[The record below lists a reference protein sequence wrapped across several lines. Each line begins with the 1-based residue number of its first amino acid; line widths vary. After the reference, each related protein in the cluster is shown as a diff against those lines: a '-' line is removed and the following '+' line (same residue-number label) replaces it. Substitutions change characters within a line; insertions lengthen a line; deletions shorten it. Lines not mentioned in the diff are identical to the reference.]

1 METISKLPIKTKMYF
16 PENRQT
22 TRPTIRERTK
32 FMLNND
38 LFSDVKFVVRKS
50 NSDDESESKQVIPA
64 HKFVLSISS
73 PVFEAMFYGE
83 LAETSGS
90 IELPDCE
97 YNSLLELFRFMY
109 SDEVHL
115 SGSNVMEVFYLAKK
129 YMVPS
134 LVDKCSEYVQS
145 NLQPSNVL
153 SILPLAEKYDDK
165 ALVDRCWKV
174 IDTQS
179 EEVVTSDGF
188 ATIQRSFLEAIISRD
203 TLTMKEIDLF
213 KAIHLWATKQCK
225 KRGLET
231 NGEAKRG
238 ILGEAVVKKIRFPL
252 MKEQEFATVVL
263 DANILTLHEVVK
275 LVKFFNSALVA
286 SAVGFPETKRS
297 DLSPVF
303 RTCDRFN
310 MVNRGQCWDYRGK
323 KDFLTFSVN
332 NNIKLHG
339 MCLFG
344 SINND
349 YHVKLVIKHLQ
360 TNYPV
365 KTKTG
370 NFRSQQMEDKV
381 GTYFGFEIVFDTP
394 LDVEKNTDYKI
405 EALISGPSSGKG
417 NNGRSLVDLSGV
429 QFTFKGSAHYDI
441 SNGTCLSSG
450 QFPRFVFS
458 L

>member
-1 METISKLPIKTKMYF
+1 MCSRANWQTK
-16 PENRQT
+16 
-22 TRPTIRERTK
+22 RPTVRERTM

-38 LFSDVKFVVRKS
+38 LFSDVEFVVRKS
-50 NSDDESESKQVIPA
+50 DSDGESESKQVIPA

-83 LAETSGS
+83 LAETSRS

-109 SDEVHL
+109 SDEVNL

-134 LVDKCSEYVQS
+134 LVDKCSKYVQN
-145 NLQPSNVL
+145 NLNPSNVL

-188 ATIQRSFLEAIISRD
+188 AAIQRSLLEAIISRD
-203 TLTMKEIDLF
+203 TLTLKEIDLF
-213 KAIHLWATKQCK
+213 KAVHLWATKQCK
-225 KRGLET
+225 KQGLKA
-231 NGEAKRG
+231 NGEAKTG

-252 MKEQEFATVVL
+252 MKEEEFATIVL
-263 DANILTLHEVVK
+263 DAKILTPDEVIT
-275 LVKFFNSALVA
+275 LVKFFNSALA
-286 SAVGFPETKRS
+286 ATPVGFPETKRS
-297 DLSPVF
+297 SLSPVF
-303 RTCDRFN
+303 RGTCDRFN
-310 MVNRGQCWDYRGK
+310 LVNRGRCRDYRGK
-323 KDFLTFSVN
+323 KECLTFSVN

-349 YHVKLVIKHLQ
+349 YHVELVIKDLDSHL
-360 TNYPV
+360 TV
-365 KTKTG
+365 KTKTDS
-370 NFRSQQMEDKV
+370 FRSQQMDYNFD
-381 GTYFGFEIVFDTP
+381 TYFGFEIVFDTP
-394 LDVEKNTDYKI
+394 LDVKKNTDYKI
-405 EALISGPSSGKG
+405 EALISGPTSGQG
-417 NNGRSLVDLSGV
+417 SFGLSLVDVSGV
-429 QFTFKGSAHYDI
+429 QFTFKESTQNG
-441 SNGTCLSSG
+441 NGTSPSIG

>member
-1 METISKLPIKTKMYF
+1 M
-16 PENRQT
+16 
-22 TRPTIRERTK
+22 
-32 FMLNND
+32 
-38 LFSDVKFVVRKS
+38 
-50 NSDDESESKQVIPA
+50 
-64 HKFVLSISS
+64 LSIGS

-109 SDEVHL
+109 SDEANL

-134 LVDKCSEYVQS
+134 LVDKCSEYVQN
-145 NLQPSNVL
+145 NLQPSNVV

-165 ALVDRCWKV
+165 ALVDRCWKL

-179 EEVVTSDGF
+179 EEVVTSYGF

-203 TLTMKEIDLF
+203 TLTIKEIDLF
-213 KAIHLWATKQCK
+213 KAVHLWATKQCK
-225 KRGLET
+225 KKGLEH

-252 MKEQEFATVVL
+252 MKEQELASVVL
-263 DANILTLHEVVK
+263 DAKILTPDEVIN
-275 LVKFFNSALVA
+275 LFKFFNSALGATPSV
-286 SAVGFPETKRS
+286 FPETKRS
-297 DLSPVF
+297 DLCAMF
-303 RTCDRFN
+303 HTCDRFIN
-310 MVNRGQCWDYRGK
+310 VGNYWSYGSGAKDY
-323 KDFLTFSVN
+323 LIFSVN

-344 SINND
+344 SMHND
-349 YHVKLVIKHLQ
+349 YHVELVIKDLHNQ
-360 TNYPV
+360 STV
-365 KTKTG
+365 KTKTDR
-370 NFRSQQMEDKV
+370 FRSQQMECKC
-381 GTYFGFEIVFDTP
+381 GIYFGFEIVFVTP
-394 LDVEKNTDYKI
+394 LDVKKNTDYQI
-405 EALISGPSSGKG
+405 EAVISGPPSGKG
-417 NNGRSLVDLSGV
+417 CNGFFMVDVSGV
-429 QFTFKGSAHYDI
+429 QFTFKESAQNN
-441 SNGTCLSSG
+441 NGTGPSSG

>member
-1 METISKLPIKTKMYF
+1 MECP
-16 PENRQT
+16 
-22 TRPTIRERTK
+22 
-32 FMLNND
+32 
-38 LFSDVKFVVRKS
+38 
-50 NSDDESESKQVIPA
+50 IPA
-64 HKFVLSISS
+64 HKFVLSIGS

-109 SDEVHL
+109 SDDVNL

-134 LVDKCSEYVQS
+134 LVDKCSEYVQN
-145 NLQPSNVL
+145 NLRPPNVL

-179 EEVVTSDGF
+179 EAVVTSDGC
-188 ATIQRSFLEAIISRD
+188 ATIQCSLLEAIISRD

-213 KAIHLWATKQCK
+213 KAVDLWATKQCK
-225 KRGLET
+225 KQGLKP

-252 MKEQEFATVVL
+252 MKEEEFATIVL
-263 DANILTLHEVVK
+263 DAKILTPDEVIN
-275 LVKFFNSALVA
+275 LVKFFNSALKA
-286 SAVGFPETKRS
+286 NSLGFPETKRS
-297 DLSPVF
+297 CLSPVF
-303 RTCDRFN
+303 RICDRFN
-310 MVNRGQCWDYRGK
+310 NVEDIVHWDYEGAA
-323 KDFLTFSVN
+323 KDCLIFSVS

-344 SINND
+344 SMNYN
-349 YHVKLVIKHLQ
+349 YCVELKIKDLHSHS
-360 TNYPV
+360 TV

-370 NFRSQQMEDKV
+370 SFRSQRQMEYKV
-381 GTYFGFEIVFDTP
+381 GIYFDGFKIVFDTP
-394 LDVEKNTDYKI
+394 LDVKKNTDYQI
-405 EALISGPSSGKG
+405 EAKISGPPSDRGYDG
-417 NNGRSLVDLSGV
+417 LSLVDVSGV
-429 QFTFKGSAHYDI
+429 EFTFKKSAQD
-441 SNGTCLSSG
+441 SNGTSPSIG
-450 QFPRFVFS
+450 QFPRFLFS

>member
-1 METISKLPIKTKMYF
+1 MSARENWQTK
-16 PENRQT
+16 
-22 TRPTIRERTK
+22 RPTVRERTM

-64 HKFVLSISS
+64 HKFVLSIGS

-83 LAETSGS
+83 QAETSGS

-109 SDEVHL
+109 SDEVNL

-134 LVDKCSEYVQS
+134 LVDKCSEYVQN
-145 NLQPSNVL
+145 NLNPSNVL

-179 EEVVTSDGF
+179 EGVVTSDGF
-188 ATIQRSFLEAIISRD
+188 AAIQHSLLEAIISRD
-203 TLTMKEIDLF
+203 TLTLTEIDLF
-213 KAIHLWATKQCK
+213 KAVHLWATKQCK
-225 KRGLET
+225 KKGLEA

-252 MKEQEFATVVL
+252 MKEHEFATIVL
-263 DANILTLHEVVK
+263 DAKILTPDEVIT
-275 LVKFFNSALVA
+275 LVKFFNSGLGVTP
-286 SAVGFPETKRS
+286 VGFPETKRS
-297 DLSPVF
+297 GLSPVF
-303 RTCDRFN
+303 RACDRFN
-310 MVNRGQCWDYRGK
+310 NVQECQLWSGYEKR
-323 KDFLTFSVN
+323 KDSLIFSVN

-344 SINND
+344 RMNKD
-349 YHVKLVIKHLQ
+349 YHVNLVIKDLH
-360 TNYPV
+360 TYSTV
-365 KTKTG
+365 KTKTDS
-370 NFRSQQMEDKV
+370 FRSQQMECKF
-381 GTYFGFEIVFDTP
+381 GPYFGFEIFLDTP
-394 LDVEKNTDYKI
+394 LDVKKNTDYQI
-405 EALISGPSSGKG
+405 EAEISGPTSVKG
-417 NNGRSLVDLSGV
+417 YNGLSLVDVSGV
-429 QFTFKGSAHYDI
+429 QFTFKESAQI
-441 SNGTCLSSG
+441 GNGTGPSYG

>member
-1 METISKLPIKTKMYF
+1 MSS
-16 PENRQT
+16 PENWQT
-22 TRPTIRERTK
+22 KRPTIRERTM

-38 LFSDVKFVVRKS
+38 LFSDVKFMVRR
-50 NSDDESESKQVIPA
+50 SDSDGESESKQVIPA

-83 LAETSGS
+83 LAETSGC

-109 SDEVHL
+109 SDEVNL

-145 NLQPSNVL
+145 NLHPSNVL
-153 SILPLAEKYDDK
+153 SILPLAETYDDK

-179 EEVVTSDGF
+179 KEVVTSDEF

-203 TLTMKEIDLF
+203 ALTMKEIDLF
-213 KAIHLWATKQCK
+213 KAVHLWATKQCK
-225 KRGLET
+225 KKGLEA

-263 DANILTLHEVVK
+263 DANILTLDEVVN
-275 LVKFFNSALVA
+275 LVKFFRSALGATPVR
-286 SAVGFPETKRS
+286 FPETKRS
-297 DLSPVF
+297 SLSPVF
-303 RTCDRFN
+303 RTCDRFGN
-310 MVNRGQCWDYRGK
+310 YVSQSWGYGSRA
-323 KDFLTFSVN
+323 KDCLIFSVN
-332 NNIKLHG
+332 NNIKLCG

-344 SINND
+344 SMNND
-349 YHVKLVIKHLQ
+349 YHVELVIKDLHSD
-360 TNYPV
+360 TTV
-365 KTKTG
+365 KTKTDS
-370 NFRSQQMEDKV
+370 FRSQQMECKV
-381 GTYFGFEIVFDTP
+381 GIYFGFEIVFDTP
-394 LDVEKNTDYKI
+394 LDVKKDTDYQI
-405 EALISGPSSGKG
+405 EALISGPSSDKG
-417 NNGRSLVDLSGV
+417 DNGLSLVDVSGV
-429 QFTFKGSAHYDI
+429 QFTFKESRYFG
-441 SNGTCLSSG
+441 NGTSTSYG

>member
-1 METISKLPIKTKMYF
+1 M
-16 PENRQT
+16 
-22 TRPTIRERTK
+22 

-50 NSDDESESKQVIPA
+50 KSDDESESKQVVPA

-83 LAETSGS
+83 LAETSGC

-109 SDEVHL
+109 SDEVNL
-115 SGSNVMEVFYLAKK
+115 SGGNVMEVFYLAKK

-145 NLQPSNVL
+145 NLHPSNVL
-153 SILPLAEKYDDK
+153 RILPLAERYDDT

-188 ATIQRSFLEAIISRD
+188 PTIQRSFLEAIISRD

-213 KAIHLWATKQCK
+213 KAVHLWATKQCK
-225 KRGLET
+225 MQGLEA

-263 DANILTLHEVVK
+263 DAKILTPGEVIN
-275 LVKFFNSALVA
+275 LFKFFNSALGA
-286 SAVGFPETKRS
+286 TPVGFPETKRS
-297 DLSPVF
+297 GPVYPVF

-310 MVNRGQCWDYRGK
+310 YVNESLSWSYSGK
-323 KDFLTFSVN
+323 KDYLIFCVN
-332 NNIKLHG
+332 NDIKLHG
-339 MCLFG
+339 VCLFG
-344 SINND
+344 SVND
-349 YHVKLVIKHLQ
+349 DYRVELVIKDHSRC
-360 TNYPV
+360 NV
-365 KTKTG
+365 KTMTG
-370 NFRSQQMEDKV
+370 RFRSQEMECNV
-381 GTYFGFEIVFDTP
+381 GIYSGFEIVFNTP
-394 LDVEKNTDYKI
+394 LDVKKNTDYQI
-405 EALISGPSSGKG
+405 EADISGPRSAQGYIG
-417 NNGRSLVDLSGV
+417 LSLVDVSGV
-429 QFTFKGSAHYDI
+429 QFTFKRSAQ
-441 SNGTCLSSG
+441 SGNGTSPSSG

>member
-1 METISKLPIKTKMYF
+1 MSS
-16 PENRQT
+16 PENWQT
-22 TRPTIRERTK
+22 KRPTIRERTM

-38 LFSDVKFVVRKS
+38 LFSDVKFVVRKF

-109 SDEVHL
+109 SDEVNL

-134 LVDKCSEYVQS
+134 LVDKCSKYVQS
-145 NLQPSNVL
+145 NLHPSNVL

-165 ALVDRCWKV
+165 ALVARCWEV

-203 TLTMKEIDLF
+203 TLTMKEINLF
-213 KAIHLWATKQCK
+213 KGVHLWATKQCK
-225 KRGLET
+225 IQGLEA

-252 MKEQEFATVVL
+252 MEEKEFATVVL
-263 DANILTLHEVVK
+263 DKKILTQDEVIN
-275 LVKFFNSALVA
+275 LVKFFNSALEA
-286 SAVGFPETKRS
+286 TPVGFPETKRS
-297 DLSPVF
+297 FLSPVF
-303 RTCDRFN
+303 HTCDRFN
-310 MVNRGQCWDYRGK
+310 NVERSQAWGYGSGT
-323 KDFLTFSVN
+323 KDSLIFSVS

-344 SINND
+344 SMNNE
-349 YHVKLVIKHLQ
+349 YHVDIVINDLH
-360 TNYPV
+360 THSTV
-365 KTKTG
+365 KTKTVS
-370 NFRSQQMEDKV
+370 FRSQEMECKF
-381 GTYFGFEIVFDTP
+381 GSYFGFEIAFVTP
-394 LDVEKNTDYKI
+394 LDVKKNTDYQI
-405 EALISGPSSGKG
+405 VAQISGPASG
-417 NNGRSLVDLSGV
+417 NGYNGLSLVDVSGV
-429 QFTFKGSAHYDI
+429 QFTFKRSAQDDNETSPSY
-441 SNGTCLSSG
+441 G

>member
-1 METISKLPIKTKMYF
+1 MAARENWQTK
-16 PENRQT
+16 
-22 TRPTIRERTK
+22 RPTVRERTM

-38 LFSDVKFVVRKS
+38 LLSDVKFVVRKS
-50 NSDDESESKQVIPA
+50 DSDGESESKQVIPA

-83 LAETSGS
+83 LSETSHS

-97 YNSLLELFRFMY
+97 YDSLFELFRFMY
-109 SDEVHL
+109 SDEVNL

-134 LVDKCSEYVQS
+134 LVDKCSEYVQN

-203 TLTMKEIDLF
+203 TLTLKEIDLF
-213 KAIHLWATKQCK
+213 KAVHLWATKQCK
-225 KRGLET
+225 KQGLEA

-263 DANILTLHEVVK
+263 DKKILTQDEVIN
-275 LVKFFNSALVA
+275 LFKFFNSALEA
-286 SAVGFPETKRS
+286 TSVGFPETKRS
-297 DLSPVF
+297 GPVSPVF
-303 RTCDRFN
+303 PTCDRFN
-310 MVNRGQCWDYRGK
+310 NIIESPSWSYSRLKDYVI
-323 KDFLTFSVN
+323 FNVN
-332 NNIKLHG
+332 NDIKLHG
-339 MCLFG
+339 VCIFG
-344 SINND
+344 SVNND
-349 YHVKLVIKHLQ
+349 YHVELVIKDLH
-360 TNYPV
+360 TNSTV
-365 KTKTG
+365 ITKTDS
-370 NFRSQQMEDKV
+370 FRSQQMEYKV
-381 GTYFGFEIVFDTP
+381 GIYFGFEIVFDTP
-394 LDVEKNTDYKI
+394 LDVKKNTDYQI
-405 EALISGPSSGKG
+405 EAKISGPYSDKG
-417 NNGRSLVDLSGV
+417 ENGLSLVDVSGV
-429 QFTFKGSAHYDI
+429 QFTFKRSAQ
-441 SNGTCLSSG
+441 SGNGTCPSTG

>member
-1 METISKLPIKTKMYF
+1 MHK
-16 PENRQT
+16 
-22 TRPTIRERTK
+22 
-32 FMLNND
+32 
-38 LFSDVKFVVRKS
+38 SD
-50 NSDDESESKQVIPA
+50 SDGESESKQVIPA

-109 SDEVHL
+109 SDEVNL

-165 ALVDRCWKV
+165 ALVVRCWKV
-174 IDTQS
+174 IDIQS

-213 KAIHLWATKQCK
+213 KAVHLWATKQCK
-225 KRGLET
+225 MQGLEA

-263 DANILTLHEVVK
+263 DAKILTPDEVVN
-275 LVKFFNSALVA
+275 LVKFFNSALGATEWDFQRQSGQVYTHCFA
-286 SAVGFPETKRS
+286 LVIDLTTCLKVRVGVTQGEKTI
-297 DLSPVF
+297 L
-303 RTCDRFN
+303 
-310 MVNRGQCWDYRGK
+310 
-323 KDFLTFSVN
+323 FLT
-332 NNIKLHG
+332 
-339 MCLFG
+339 
-344 SINND
+344 
-349 YHVKLVIKHLQ
+349 
-360 TNYPV
+360 
-365 KTKTG
+365 
-370 NFRSQQMEDKV
+370 
-381 GTYFGFEIVFDTP
+381 
-394 LDVEKNTDYKI
+394 
-405 EALISGPSSGKG
+405 
-417 NNGRSLVDLSGV
+417 
-429 QFTFKGSAHYDI
+429 
-441 SNGTCLSSG
+441 
-450 QFPRFVFS
+450 
-458 L
+458 

>member
-1 METISKLPIKTKMYF
+1 MSS
-16 PENRQT
+16 PENWQT
-22 TRPTIRERTK
+22 KRPTIRERTK

-50 NSDDESESKQVIPA
+50 NSDFESESKQVIPA

-83 LAETSGS
+83 LAETSGC

-109 SDEVHL
+109 SDEVNL
-115 SGSNVMEVFYLAKK
+115 SGSNVMEIFYLAKK

-145 NLQPSNVL
+145 NLHPSNVL

-165 ALVDRCWKV
+165 TLVDRCWKV

-188 ATIQRSFLEAIISRD
+188 ATIQCSFLEEIISRD
-203 TLTMKEIDLF
+203 TLTIKEIDLF
-213 KAIHLWATKQCK
+213 KAVHLWATMQCK
-225 KRGLET
+225 CLEA
-231 NGEAKRG
+231 NGEAKRRF
-238 ILGEAVVKKIRFPL
+238 LGEAVVKKIRFPL

-263 DANILTLHEVVK
+263 DAKILTPGDVIN
-275 LVKFFNSALVA
+275 LVKFFNSALGA
-286 SAVGFPETKRS
+286 TPVGFPETKRLG
-297 DLSPVF
+297 LSPVF

-310 MVNRGQCWDYRGK
+310 DVTGRQSGWRYAGIE
-323 KDFLTFSVN
+323 KDCLIFSVN

-344 SINND
+344 SMNKD
-349 YHVKLVIKHLQ
+349 YHVELVIKDLHNQ
-360 TNYPV
+360 STV
-365 KTKTG
+365 KTKTDRV
-370 NFRSQQMEDKV
+370 RSQQMECKF
-381 GTYFGFEIVFDTP
+381 GRYFGFEIVFDTP
-394 LDVEKNTDYKI
+394 LDVKKNTDYQI
-405 EALISGPSSGKG
+405 EAKISGPYSDKG
-417 NNGRSLVDLSGV
+417 ENGLSFVDVSGV
-429 QFTFKGSAHYDI
+429 QFTFKESAQI
-441 SNGTCLSSG
+441 GNGTGPSYG

>member
-1 METISKLPIKTKMYF
+1 MSARENWQTK
-16 PENRQT
+16 
-22 TRPTIRERTK
+22 RPTVRERTM

-64 HKFVLSISS
+64 HKFVLSIGS

-109 SDEVHL
+109 SDEVNL
-115 SGSNVMEVFYLAKK
+115 SGSNVMEIFYLAKK

-134 LVDKCSEYVQS
+134 LVDKCSEYVQN
-145 NLQPSNVL
+145 NLNPSNVL
-153 SILPLAEKYDDK
+153 SILPLSEKYDDK

-179 EEVVTSDGF
+179 EGVVTSDRF
-188 ATIQRSFLEAIISRD
+188 AAIQHSLLEAIISRD
-203 TLTMKEIDLF
+203 TLTLKEIDLF
-213 KAIHLWATKQCK
+213 KAVHLWATKQCK
-225 KRGLET
+225 KQGLEA
-231 NGEAKRG
+231 NGEAKRE

-252 MKEQEFATVVL
+252 MKEHEFATIVL
-263 DANILTLHEVVK
+263 DAKILTPDEVIT
-275 LVKFFNSALVA
+275 LVKFFNSALGA
-286 SAVGFPETKRS
+286 TPVGFPETKRS
-297 DLSPVF
+297 CLSPVF

-310 MVNRGQCWDYRGK
+310 DVTERESGWGYAGYGQDS
-323 KDFLTFSVN
+323 LIFSVN

-344 SINND
+344 GMNND
-349 YHVKLVIKHLQ
+349 YHVKLVIKDLHNQ
-360 TNYPV
+360 STV
-365 KTKTG
+365 KSKTDS
-370 NFRSQQMEDKV
+370 FRSQQMECKF

-394 LDVEKNTDYKI
+394 LDVKKNTDYQI
-405 EALISGPSSGKG
+405 RAEISGPSSVKG
-417 NNGRSLVDLSGV
+417 YNGLSLVDVSGV
-429 QFTFKGSAHYDI
+429 QFTFKPSAGYD
-441 SNGTCLSSG
+441 NLTSSSRG

>member
-1 METISKLPIKTKMYF
+1 
-16 PENRQT
+16 
-22 TRPTIRERTK
+22 
-32 FMLNND
+32 MLNND

-50 NSDDESESKQVIPA
+50 NSDYESESKQVIPA

-83 LAETSGS
+83 LAETSAS

-109 SDEVHL
+109 GDEVNL

-145 NLQPSNVL
+145 NLHPSNVL
-153 SILPLAEKYDDK
+153 SILPLAETYDDK

-188 ATIQRSFLEAIISRD
+188 ATIQRSFLEEIISRD

-213 KAIHLWATKQCK
+213 KALHLWATKQCK
-225 KRGLET
+225 MQGLEA

-263 DANILTLHEVVK
+263 DKKILTQDEVIN
-275 LVKFFNSALVA
+275 LVKFFNSALGA
-286 SAVGFPETKRS
+286 TPVGFSETKRS
-297 DLSPVF
+297 GLYPVF

-310 MVNRGQCWDYRGK
+310 VVRHSAWFNSGTA
-323 KDFLTFSVN
+323 KDCLIFSVN

-339 MCLFG
+339 ICLFG
-344 SINND
+344 SMNNE
-349 YHVKLVIKHLQ
+349 YHVKLV
-360 TNYPV
+360 V
-365 KTKTG
+365 KDLHSHSTVKFKTDS
-370 NFRSQQMEDKV
+370 FRSQEMECNCV
-381 GTYFGFEIVFDTP
+381 IYFGFEIVFDTP
-394 LDVEKNTDYKI
+394 LDVNKNTDHQI
-405 EALISGPSSGKG
+405 EAEIFGPKSDKG
-417 NNGRSLVDLSGV
+417 ENGLSLVDVSGV
-429 QFTFKGSAHYDI
+429 QFTFKERALYSI
-441 SNGTCLSSG
+441 LTNGTCPSYG

>member
-1 METISKLPIKTKMYF
+1 MSSPEDWQTK
-16 PENRQT
+16 
-22 TRPTIRERTK
+22 RPTIRERTK

-83 LAETSGS
+83 LAETSGC

-109 SDEVHL
+109 SDEVNL

-145 NLQPSNVL
+145 SLHPSNVL
-153 SILPLAEKYDDK
+153 SILPLAETYDDK

-174 IDTQS
+174 IDTQL

-188 ATIQRSFLEAIISRD
+188 ATIQRSFLEKIISRD

-213 KAIHLWATKQCK
+213 KAVHLWATKQCK
-225 KRGLET
+225 MQGLEAT
-231 NGEAKRG
+231 GEAKRG

-263 DANILTLHEVVK
+263 DKKILTQDEVIN
-275 LVKFFNSALVA
+275 LVKFFNSALGA
-286 SAVGFPETKRS
+286 TPVGFPETKRLV
-297 DLSPVF
+297 LSSVF
-303 RTCDRFN
+303 GICDRFN
-310 MVNRGQCWDYRGK
+310 DISEFECWSCGSGLK
-323 KDFLTFSVN
+323 NCLIFSVN

-344 SINND
+344 SMNND
-349 YHVKLVIKHLQ
+349 YLVKIVIKDLHNQ
-360 TNYPV
+360 STV
-365 KTKTG
+365 KTTMDR
-370 NFRSQQMEDKV
+370 FRSQQMECKV
-381 GTYFGFEIVFDTP
+381 GIYFGFEVVFETP
-394 LDVEKNTDYKI
+394 LDVKKNTDYQI
-405 EALISGPSSGKG
+405 EAKISGPNSSYGY
-417 NNGRSLVDLSGV
+417 NGLSLVDVSGV
-429 QFTFKGSAHYDI
+429 QFTFKKSTQKRIA
-441 SNGTCLSSG
+441 TCPSTG

>member
-1 METISKLPIKTKMYF
+1 MSS
-16 PENRQT
+16 PENWQT
-22 TRPTIRERTK
+22 KRPTIRERTM

-50 NSDDESESKQVIPA
+50 DSDGESESKQVIPA

-83 LAETSGS
+83 LAETSGC

-109 SDEVHL
+109 SDKVNL

-129 YMVPS
+129 YMLPS

-145 NLQPSNVL
+145 NLHPSNVL
-153 SILPLAEKYDDK
+153 IILPLAEKYDDK

-174 IDTQS
+174 IDTES

-203 TLTMKEIDLF
+203 TLTIKEIDLF
-213 KAIHLWATKQCK
+213 KAVHLWATKQCK
-225 KRGLET
+225 MQGLEA

-252 MKEQEFATVVL
+252 MREQEFATVVL
-263 DANILTLHEVVK
+263 DKKILTQDEVIN
-275 LVKFFNSALVA
+275 LVKFFNSALGA
-286 SAVGFPETKRS
+286 TPVGFPETKRS
-297 DLSPVF
+297 GLYPMF

-310 MVNRGQCWDYRGK
+310 NIITSPSWSYSGEKHYLIFC
-323 KDFLTFSVN
+323 VN
-332 NNIKLHG
+332 NDIKLHG
-339 MCLFG
+339 VCLFG
-344 SINND
+344 SVNND
-349 YHVKLVIKHLQ
+349 YRVELVIENLSSC
-360 TNYPV
+360 NV
-365 KTKTG
+365 IKTMTG
-370 NFRSQQMEDKV
+370 SFRSQQMEYNL
-381 GTYFGFEIVFDTP
+381 GIYFGFEIVFDTP
-394 LDVEKNTDYKI
+394 LDVKKTTDYRI
-405 EALISGPSSGKG
+405 EATISGPQSGMG
-417 NNGRSLVDLSGV
+417 YNGLSLVDLPGV
-429 QFTFKGSAHYDI
+429 RFKFKESTY
-441 SNGTCLSSG
+441 NRNRTCPSIG
-450 QFPRFVFS
+450 QFPRFLFS

>member
-1 METISKLPIKTKMYF
+1 MAARESWQTK
-16 PENRQT
+16 
-22 TRPTIRERTK
+22 RPTVRERTM

-38 LFSDVKFVVRKS
+38 LLSDVKFVVRNTKC
-50 NSDDESESKQVIPA
+50 DGESESKQVIPA

-73 PVFEAMFYGE
+73 PVFEAMFYSE
-83 LAETSGS
+83 LAETSHS

-109 SDEVHL
+109 SDEVNL

-145 NLQPSNVL
+145 NLNPSNVL
-153 SILPLAEKYDDK
+153 SVLPLAEKYDDK

-179 EEVVTSDGF
+179 EAVVTSDGF
-188 ATIQRSFLEAIISRD
+188 ASIQHSLLEAIISRD
-203 TLTMKEIDLF
+203 TLTLTEIDLF
-213 KAIHLWATKQCK
+213 KAVHLWATKQCK
-225 KRGLET
+225 KQGLKA

-252 MKEQEFATVVL
+252 MKEQEFVTVVL
-263 DANILTLHEVVK
+263 DKKILTQDEVIN
-275 LVKFFNSALVA
+275 LVKFFNSALGA
-286 SAVGFPETKRS
+286 TPVGFPETKRS
-297 DLSPVF
+297 GLYPMF

-310 MVNRGQCWDYRGK
+310 DVIKRPDWYHKGFVMEC
-323 KDFLTFSVN
+323 LIFSVN

-344 SINND
+344 SMNNE
-349 YHVKLVIKHLQ
+349 YHVRLVIKDLHSN
-360 TNYPV
+360 TTV
-365 KTKTG
+365 KTKTDS
-370 NFRSQQMEDKV
+370 FRSQEMECKV
-381 GTYFGFEIVFDTP
+381 GRYFGFEIVFDTP
-394 LDVEKNTDYKI
+394 LDVKKNTDYHI
-405 EALISGPSSGKG
+405 EAKISGPAYSRGCKG
-417 NNGRSLVDLSGV
+417 LSLVHVPGV
-429 QFTFKGSAHYDI
+429 KFTFRKSAEGANTTDPFK
-441 SNGTCLSSG
+441 G

>member
-1 METISKLPIKTKMYF
+1 MSARENWQTK
-16 PENRQT
+16 
-22 TRPTIRERTK
+22 RPTIRERTM
-32 FMLNND
+32 FMLNNP

-109 SDEVHL
+109 SDEVNL

-129 YMVPS
+129 YMLPS
-134 LVDKCSEYVQS
+134 LVDKCSEYVQN

-188 ATIQRSFLEAIISRD
+188 ATIQRSLLEAIISRD
-203 TLTMKEIDLF
+203 TLTLQEVNLF
-213 KAIHLWATKQCK
+213 KAVHLWATKQCK
-225 KRGLET
+225 KQGLEA

-238 ILGEAVVKKIRFPL
+238 ILGEAVVKNIRFPL
-252 MKEQEFATVVL
+252 MKEQELATVVL
-263 DANILTLHEVVK
+263 DAKILTLDEVIN
-275 LVKFFNSALVA
+275 LFKFFNSALVA
-286 SAVGFPETKRS
+286 TPVGFPETKRS
-297 DLSPVF
+297 GLSPVF
-303 RTCDRFN
+303 HTCDRFN
-310 MVNRGQCWDYRGK
+310 NVQRSQVWSYGSGI
-323 KDFLTFSVN
+323 KDCLIFSVSN
-332 NNIKLHG
+332 KIKLHG

-344 SINND
+344 SMNNN
-349 YHVKLVIKHLQ
+349 YHVKLVINDLH
-360 TNYPV
+360 THSTV
-365 KTKTG
+365 KTKTDS
-370 NFRSQQMEDKV
+370 FRSQQMACKY
-381 GTYFGFEIVFDTP
+381 GIYFGFEIVFDTP
-394 LDVEKNTDYKI
+394 LDVKKNTDYEI
-405 EALISGPSSGKG
+405 EAQISGPLSGKG
-417 NNGRSLVDLSGV
+417 CNGLSVVDVSGV
-429 QFTFKGSAHYDI
+429 QFTFKRSEQNRYR
-441 SNGTCLSSG
+441 TCPSDG

>member
-1 METISKLPIKTKMYF
+1 MSS
-16 PENRQT
+16 PENWQT
-22 TRPTIRERTK
+22 KRPTIRERTM

-50 NSDDESESKQVIPA
+50 NSDYESESKQVIPA

-83 LAETSGS
+83 LAETSGC

-109 SDEVHL
+109 SDEVNL

-129 YMVPS
+129 YMLPS

-145 NLQPSNVL
+145 NLHPSNVL

-174 IDTQS
+174 IDTES
-179 EEVVTSDGF
+179 EEVVTSDRF
-188 ATIQRSFLEAIISRD
+188 VTIQRSFLEAIISRD

-213 KAIHLWATKQCK
+213 KAVHLWATNQCK
-225 KRGLET
+225 MQGLEA

-252 MKEQEFATVVL
+252 MKQQEFATVVL
-263 DANILTLHEVVK
+263 DKKILTQDEVIN
-275 LVKFFNSALVA
+275 LVKFFNSALGTTP
-286 SAVGFPETKRS
+286 VGFPETKRS
-297 DLSPVF
+297 GLSSAVF

-310 MVNRGQCWDYRGK
+310 HVNESQCWRYSSRL
-323 KDFLTFSVN
+323 KDCLIFSVN

-339 MCLFG
+339 MSLFG
-344 SINND
+344 SMNND
-349 YHVKLVIKHLQ
+349 YHVKLVIKDLHSQ
-360 TNYPV
+360 STV
-365 KTKTG
+365 KTKTDS
-370 NFRSQQMEDKV
+370 FRSKQMEYKV
-381 GTYFGFEIVFDTP
+381 GIYFGFEIVFDTP
-394 LDVEKNTDYKI
+394 LDGKKKTYYQI
-405 EALISGPSSGKG
+405 EAEISGPSSGKG
-417 NNGRSLVDLSGV
+417 ENCLSVVDVSGV
-429 QFTFKGSAHYDI
+429 QFTFKESAADY
-441 SNGTCLSSG
+441 NGTYPSRG
-450 QFPRFVFS
+450 KFPRFLFS